1 MVEDQTKFQIF
12 MKWLATA
19 TLIVGTFINALNIYP
34 LGAIILVLGG
44 VFWSIVSISWREP
57 AMITTNLTLT
67 AVGLIGLAIT
77 YYG

>member
-1 MVEDQTKFQIF
+1 MVQEQTKFQKR

-44 VFWSIVSISWREP
+44 VFWSAVSISWREP
-57 AMITTNLTLT
+57 ALITTNLTLT
-67 AVGLIGLAIT
+67 LVGLLGLAIH
-77 YYG
+77 YS